1 MKRGVH
7 MTKLAEIIDFL
18 EKKAPAETAE
28 VWDNVGLLADAG
40 NKETDTVCVA
50 LDATAAAI
58 DFSAKRGAKLLVT
71 HHPVIFHPLKRL
83 SPYPPA
89 VAALTKGVSVLSLH
103 TNLDKAAG
111 GVNDTLAALLGLC
124 DVTTLP
130 DGMTR
135 VGRLPTAK
143 TAADFAKDVA
153 AALSASVAF
162 CGDGTVETVA
172 VCGGG
177 AGDGVFSLPTG
188 VDAYV
193 TGEMKHHEFL
203 AAREMGLCARCG
215 GALCDRGAGDLYTGK
230 MAAGSISRTDGG
242 GVCGHRT
249 VYGNRGL
256 KQWLWTDCI
265 FPACAGRS
273 KKRFW
278 ACART
283 KFRSPRA
290 KSFS

>member
-28 VWDNVGLLADAG
+28 AWDNVGLLADAG

-58 DFSAKRGAKLLVT
+58 DFAAKRGAKLLVT

-83 SPYPPA
+83 TPYTPA

-111 GVNDTLAALLGLC
+111 GVNDTLAALLGLA

-203 AAREMGLCARCG
+203 AAREMGLCAV
-215 GALCDRGAGDLYTGK
+215 
-230 MAAGSISRTDGG
+230 AAGHYATEVPVIYT
-242 GVCGHRT
+242 
-249 VYGNRGL
+249 L
-256 KQWLWTDCI
+256 EKWLREA
-265 FPACAGRS
+265 FPALTVAVFADTAPYTVTEG
-273 KKRFW
+273 
-278 ACART
+278 
-283 KFRSPRA
+283 
-290 KSFS
+290 